1 LPGEKKER
9 RLRDAAEE
17 GRKAAGWST
26 MIVVGV
32 DGSPGSDAALRW
44 ALAEAKLR
52 GVPLRA
58 VNAYELPQLPVGGPL
73 VGAPGVFASG
83 ATEEDLEPLR
93 SAAVTQA
100 ERIIEDALERMGP
113 ATDRIETESAAV
125 EGPAAETLIAA
136 ARDAELLVVGSRGHG
151 GFVGLLLG
159 SVSQKVVHHQPCP
172 VVILPPPEE
181 R

>member
-1 LPGEKKER
+1 
-9 RLRDAAEE
+9 
-17 GRKAAGWST
+17 

-44 ALAEAKLR
+44 ALAEARLR

-58 VNAYELPQLPVGGPL
+58 VNAYEVPQLPISGPL

-83 ATEEDLEPLR
+83 ATEDDVERLR
-93 SAAVTQA
+93 SASVSEA
-100 ERIIEDALERMGP
+100 ERILEDALARMGRE
-113 ATDRIETESAAV
+113 ATDGIEIESAAV
-125 EGPAAETLIAA
+125 EGPAAQALIDS
-136 ARDAELLVVGSRGHG
+136 ARGADLLVLGSRGHG

-159 SVSQKVVHHQPCP
+159 SVSQKAVQHPPCP

-181 R
+181 QENTS